1 MAAWRHGDT
10 ATWCCNEILS
20 KLLELEWLERVAR
33 ESGYF
38 GVHLNSN
45 NESRML
51 QANQMDSMLAKTA
64 RDGCNRATRYSYRGL
79 TASAIAAAGA
89 GGSRNLEVCC
99 SECIKQPGPRLLV
112 ASRGCP
118 SCSHSYVSF
127 HPSHRLQCS
136 EILPYQGCE
145 RRIKP

>member
-89 GGSRNLEVCC
+89 GGSRNLAAWKFVARNASNSRVPACWLLLAVA
-99 SECIKQPGPRLLV
+99 RLARIHMYRFTPLIGYN
-112 ASRGCP
+112 AARFCP
-118 SCSHSYVSF
+118 I
-127 HPSHRLQCS
+127 RAANAA
-136 EILPYQGCE
+136 
-145 RRIKP
+145 